1 MEKHIKYEISG
12 HALAQGFT
20 KNGEIIRLI
29 ERTESY
35 EGDDLGELVKRI
47 KHDFII
53 GTIDGGVE
61 GRGAEFACARLKVNQ
76 ISEIEFEGKTY
87 SREDELSEIELGDG
101 ELLETELSK
110 EAIEQY
116 EDDHLWDV

>member
-12 HALAQGFT
+12 YVLSGHKTYRSISPSEF
-20 KNGEIIRLI
+20 
-29 ERTESY
+29 Y

-61 GRGAEFACARLKVNQ
+61 GRGINFACARLKVTQ

-101 ELLETELSK
+101 ELLENELSK
-110 EAIEQY
+110 EDIEQY
-116 EDDHLWDV
+116 EDDRLWDV